1 MTRAGCSDR
10 THCKQNRI
18 HKLHL
23 YTAAD
28 IYLRFAKKRSEE
40 TQTLRAGYS
49 KAEPRISPRRRPPFR
64 GRMTAKIYSAG
75 GGHYLYVQTQFGEDR
90 CTVVTDPQTHT
101 HTPIHPHTHT
111 NRHDRLQYTAPL
123 TIINCNV
130 VNVKSRSFSI
140 QFDSFEGRTVSLL
153 LPSIPVRL
161 IPCSWNFT
169 LRVN

>member
-1 MTRAGCSDR
+1 MKRLTRAGCSDR
-10 THCKQNRI
+10 THCKENRI

-90 CTVVTDPQTHT
+90 CT
-101 HTPIHPHTHT
+101 
-111 NRHDRLQYTAPL
+111 
-123 TIINCNV
+123 
-130 VNVKSRSFSI
+130 
-140 QFDSFEGRTVSLL
+140 QF
-153 LPSIPVRL
+153 
-161 IPCSWNFT
+161 
-169 LRVN
+169 